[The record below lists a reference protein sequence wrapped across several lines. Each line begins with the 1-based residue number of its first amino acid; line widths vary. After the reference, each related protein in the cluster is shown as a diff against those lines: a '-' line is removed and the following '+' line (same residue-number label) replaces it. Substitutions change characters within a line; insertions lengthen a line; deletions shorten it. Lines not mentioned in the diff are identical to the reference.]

1 MYYGIIVLFMYK
13 VFLYVVFGGFHGRW
27 CGVGVVCKDDKKVV
41 IVWCGVSG
49 CYDDVD
55 NLGCG
60 CGVDKI
66 KGS

>member
-1 MYYGIIVLFMYK
+1 MV
-13 VFLYVVFGGFHGRW
+13 
-27 CGVGVVCKDDKKVV
+27 CGSAVNNKDV